1 MILENLK
8 TLLEVLSSE
17 ENLTDAAKT
26 EQGNAAAGRRLR
38 KACLQ
43 AIKDLKELR
52 TEALEST
59 RK

>member
-8 TLLEVLSSE
+8 ALLEVLSSE
-17 ENLTDAAKT
+17 ENISDAAKA

-52 TEALEST
+52 TNTLEST